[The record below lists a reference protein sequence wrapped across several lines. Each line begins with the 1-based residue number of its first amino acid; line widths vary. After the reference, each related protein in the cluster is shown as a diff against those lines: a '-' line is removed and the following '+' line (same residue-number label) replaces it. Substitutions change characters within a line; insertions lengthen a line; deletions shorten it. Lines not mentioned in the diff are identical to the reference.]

1 MPVGSELIP
10 SRSLPQA
17 TPSSPVTMRLPRGGQ
32 YGEAYTIPIFNN
44 AMGASDEGS
53 YFVATTPTP
62 GTGVA
67 FGGAAITAFNDTT
80 GAGLVLI
87 NGDVPSQTA
96 KRLYLDYIK
105 LILTVIPTS
114 ATNIQLAVKL
124 DNVQSRYTSG
134 GSVITPVNPNGD
146 VGAASVARV
155 AFGALTLAASSS
167 AARILGRAPVRTIA
181 PLVNDKYL
189 LTFGSLPDVASQ
201 NYALATAGAFTA
213 GFPPIIIGPN
223 QVLSVH
229 SWGTAQ
235 AAAPSF
241 ELEMGWIER

>member
-1 MPVGSELIP
+1 MPVGSELIV
-10 SRSLPQA
+10 SRALPQA
-17 TPSSPVTMRLPRGGQ
+17 TADSPVAQRQPRGGR
-32 YGEAYTIPIFNN
+32 YGEAYVMPLFNN
-44 AMGASDEGS
+44 AVVAADEGS

-62 GTGVA
+62 GAGIA

-80 GAGLVLI
+80 GCGLALTNNDGV
-87 NGDVPSQTA
+87 GG
-96 KRLYLDYIK
+96 KRIYLDYIK

-114 ATNIQLAVKL
+114 ATNIQLAIKL

-134 GSVITPVNPNGD
+134 GTAITPVNANGD
-146 VGAASVARV
+146 VGAASIARL

-167 AARILGRAPVRTIA
+167 AARVLGRAPVRTIA
-181 PLVNDKYL
+181 PLVNDKFL
-189 LTFGSLPDVASQ
+189 LSFGSLPDVAAQ

-213 GFPPIIIGPN
+213 GFPPIVIGPN
-223 QVLSVH
+223 QVLTVH

-235 AAAPSF
+235 AAAPTF